1 MREIIYF
8 DTSALA
14 KWYVKEPES
23 DSVEKYIHEHGPIDI
38 SDLTVVEM
46 RSLLSR
52 HRRERNIDAIIEASL
67 FAAFEED
74 IRQRFLICHPLPSGI
89 TTGAANLIS
98 VQTDIPLRTLD
109 ALHLIIAKEIQAE
122 IFATSDRVM
131 AAGAKAMGFS
141 VAWFGKPGMR
151 QKD

>member
-89 TTGAANLIS
+89 IRGAANLIS
-98 VQTDIPLRTLD
+98 VRTDIPLRTLD
-109 ALHLIIAKEIQAE
+109 ALHLVIAKEIQAE

-141 VAWFGKPGMR
+141 VVWFGKPGIR

>member
-1 MREIIYF
+1 MRKIIYF

-14 KWYVKEPES
+14 KWYIKEAES
-23 DSVEKYIHEHGPIDI
+23 DWVEKYIQEHGPIDI

-52 HRRERNIDAIIEASL
+52 HRRERHIDAITETSL

-89 TTGAANLIS
+89 AAGAANLIS
-98 VQTDIPLRTLD
+98 LHTNIPLRTLD
-109 ALHLIIAKEIQAE
+109 ALHLIIAKEIQAD
-122 IFATSDRVM
+122 IFATSDRMM

-141 VAWFGKPGMR
+141 VVWFGKGISLWMR
-151 QKD
+151 